1 MKLLPPVAPDN
12 LGDAQAKL
20 WVQLAPICSKVRV
33 WSPALVLALNG
44 YVRELDRLMVAED
57 WLTKNG
63 SIIYIRDD
71 KGILKSRIG
80 CATAEGGPRCGKAGG
95 TPGETAWALGCL
107 ALTLYFGVNY
117 GGTRSAD
124 CRKT

>member
-20 WVQLAPICSKVRV
+20 WADLAPICSKVRV

-44 YVRELDRLMVAED
+44 YVRELDRLVTAEH

-71 KGILKSRIG
+71 KGILKSALPAPQLRI
-80 CATAEGGPRCGKAGG
+80 ARDAAKLVAR
-95 TPGETAWALGCL
+95 LGRQL
-107 ALTLYFGVNY
+107 GL
-117 GGTRSAD
+117 
-124 CRKT
+124 

>member
-12 LGDAQAKL
+12 LGDSQSKL
-20 WVQLAPICSKVRV
+20 WVQVAPICSKVRV
-33 WSPALVLALNG
+33 WSPALVLCLNG

-71 KGILKSRIG
+71 KGILK
-80 CATAEGGPRCGKAGG
+80 A
-95 TPGETAWALGCL
+95 ALVAPQLRVARDAAKLVARLGRQL
-107 ALTLYFGVNY
+107 GL
-117 GGTRSAD
+117 
-124 CRKT
+124 

>member
-1 MKLLPPVAPDN
+1 MKLLPPIAPEN
-12 LGDAQAKL
+12 LGDAQGKL
-20 WVQLAPICSKVRV
+20 WADLAPICSKVRV

-71 KGILKSRIG
+71 KGILK
-80 CATAEGGPRCGKAGG
+80 A
-95 TPGETAWALGCL
+95 ALVAPQLKVARDAAKLVARLG
-107 ALTLYFGVNY
+107 
-117 GGTRSAD
+117 
-124 CRKT
+124 RKLGL

>member
-12 LGDAQAKL
+12 LGDSQAKL

-33 WSPALVLALNG
+33 WSPALILALNG

-63 SIIYIRDD
+63 AIIYIRDD
-71 KGILKSRIG
+71 KGLLKAALVAPQLRI
-80 CATAEGGPRCGKAGG
+80 ARDAAKL
-95 TPGETAWALGCL
+95 LGRL
-107 ALTLYFGVNY
+107 GRQLGL
-117 GGTRSAD
+117 
-124 CRKT
+124 